1 MFHKLF
7 QLKTPAKLSFRPRTE
22 VVTEGLSLYVM
33 FFFFAVV
40 FLTVSLALWPTTVSG
55 LCLWKL
61 FSFTVYMSD
70 MSDVHVHCWSAA

>member
-22 VVTEGLSLYVM
+22 VVTEGLSMYVM
-33 FFFFAVV
+33 FLLSFSECIFCFSQPPVWFV
-40 FLTVSLALWPTTVSG
+40 FVETV
-55 LCLWKL
+55 C
-61 FSFTVYMSD
+61 SFTVYMSD